1 MRVLA
6 RRIEGFAHEI
16 ELESDHELIV
26 DEPRRRDGTDTGPRP
41 TELLASSLAGCTA
54 ITIEI
59 YADRKGWELPGLE
72 VAVEMDYEGEVPS
85 SFEVSVSLPDGL
97 DREQRRR
104 LMLIAAK
111 CPVHKVIGGGA
122 AVSVVERTEPS

>member
-16 ELESDHELIV
+16 DLDAGHELIV
-26 DEPRRRDGTDTGPRP
+26 DEPRERGGADTGPRP
-41 TELLASSLAGCTA
+41 TQLLAGSLAGCTA

-59 YADRKGWELPGLE
+59 YADRKGWDLPGLE

-85 SFEVSVSLPDGL
+85 SFEVTVSLPDEL
-97 DREQRRR
+97 DDEQRRR
-104 LMLIAAK
+104 LMVIAAK
-111 CPVHKVIGGGA
+111 CPVHKVIAGGA
-122 AVSVVERTEPS
+122 AVTVVEHTELS